1 MHTLYPAIEPFDDGH
16 LKVSPSHELY
26 YQQSGRADGQ
36 AAIFLHG
43 GPGGGCQDWNRQ
55 LFDPGVYRAVF
66 VDQRGCGRSR
76 PHASLVDNTTWH
88 LVADLERLREH
99 LGIERWLVVGGSW
112 GSTLALAYAER
123 HPDKVT
129 GIVLRGIFL
138 ASPHEINW
146 FYQRGTRETFP
157 EAWHALLAPIP
168 EDEQDDLPAAYHKRL
183 IGPDRDLQITCALA
197 WTRWEFATSR
207 LQPVASTEVAPRFA
221 LAFARIETHYFVH
234 GAWLKPN
241 QLLNE
246 VGRIRH
252 LPGVIIHG
260 RYDSICP
267 ARTAWKLHQAWPRSR
282 LEIVPAAGH
291 SALEPPILERLVAAT
306 DSFRK
311 ASTSKKFT

>member
-1 MHTLYPAIEPFDDGH
+1 VSDLYPSIEPFDEGR

-26 YQQSGRADGQ
+26 YQQSGRPGGQ

-43 GPGGGCQDWNRQ
+43 GPGGGCQEWNRQ
-55 LFDPGVYRAVF
+55 LFDPDVYRAVL
-66 VDQRGCGRSR
+66 VDQRGCGRST

-99 LGIERWLVVGGSW
+99 LGIDKWLVVGGSW
-112 GSTLALAYAER
+112 GSTLALAYAQRHHER
-123 HPDKVT
+123 VT

-138 ASPHEINW
+138 ASQHEIDW
-146 FYQRGTRETFP
+146 FYQLGTRETFP

-168 EDEQDDLPAAYHKRL
+168 EDEQDDLLAAYHKRL
-183 IGPDRDLQITCALA
+183 VAAGHDLQITCALA

-207 LQPVASTEVAPRFA
+207 LQPLPAADVQPKFA

-234 GAWLKPN
+234 KAWLTPN
-241 QLLNE
+241 QLLADMH
-246 VGRIRH
+246 RIRH

-260 RYDSICP
+260 RYDAICP

-291 SALEPPILERLVAAT
+291 SAMEPPTLKRLVAAT
-306 DSFRK
+306 DSFRQNR
-311 ASTSKKFT
+311 